1 MTRTIQLATALTV
14 LMTGAW
20 VLSACGGGGGET
32 TPSSAQPATTN
43 VSLSDPA
50 TCAGPNGPYSH
61 VYVTVKDVQASKD
74 GSTWVAV
81 TPSLSSKPMQVD
93 LLGQANNQCFLA
105 MLGSTTELQPG
116 SYEQIRLILEDNSSA
131 SVVANNKCGNSAA
144 NCVVLNDGTTET
156 LQLSSEAQT
165 GIKIPVSQIA
175 GGQFTVAAG
184 QTKDLNLDFNTCA
197 SLVTEGNGKVRL
209 KPVLHAGEV
218 AATSTS
224 ISGTVVDSVTGKAVT
239 GGNVMVAL
247 EQPDSNGIDRVV
259 MATNADANGNFVFCP
274 IPAGNYD
281 VVAVGVNG
289 SNVAYAATVTTAVP
303 NGSTVSN
310 IQLKAT
316 TGANTTPAT
325 LTGQVTTAGASAGTA
340 ADIQLSAL
348 ETATVSG
355 KPLTFTMPLAQQNSA
370 TASIST
376 AAGATCAPNTDC
388 ATYSLSVPGAN
399 PNVGVFAA
407 SGTTW
412 TQDTTSAVNYSV
424 EGQAFVPSSGGT
436 SDCSPSTVTATK
448 TTANASLTVT
458 SGLSVQVA
466 ALAFTGCQ

>member
-1 MTRTIQLATALTV
+1 MIRTTKFATALTV
-14 LMTGAW
+14 LLTGAG
-20 VLSACGGGGGET
+20 LLTACGGGGSTST
-32 TPSSAQPATTN
+32 TPTPQPATTN
-43 VSLSDPA
+43 VSMSDPA

-61 VYVTVKDVQASKD
+61 VYVTVKDVQASLD
-74 GSTWVAV
+74 GSTWVDV

-116 SYEQIRLILEDNSSA
+116 TYQQIRLILQDNSSA

-165 GIKIPVSQIA
+165 GIKIDASSIA
-175 GGQFTVAAG
+175 GGKFTVTAG
-184 QTKDLNLDFNTCA
+184 QTKDLNIDFNTCA

-218 AATSTS
+218 AATATS
-224 ISGTVVDSVTGKAVT
+224 INGTVVDSATGKAVT

-289 SNVAYAATVTTAVP
+289 SNVSYAATVTTAVP
-303 NGSTVSN
+303 NGSTIAN

-316 TGANTTPAT
+316 TGVSTAPAT
-325 LTGQVTTAGASAGTA
+325 LTGQISTAGASAATS

-348 ETATVSG
+348 QTTTVNG
-355 KPLTFTMPLAQQNSA
+355 KSLTFTMPLAEQNSA

-376 AAGATCAPNTDC
+376 ATGATCAPNTDC
-388 ATYSLSVPGAN
+388 ATYSLNVPGMS

-412 TQDTTSAVNYSV
+412 SQDTTSTVGYNV

-436 SDCSPSTVTATK
+436 SDCSPSTVTSTQ

-458 SGLSVQVA
+458 PGASVQVA